1 MLAAIVR
8 SVVKTSFEKKG
19 PELKSSWEVLFP
31 VLNLG
36 HIFFFRW
43 GKSRFN
49 EVAIDAFWHSRQ
61 QLHTL

>member
-36 HIFFFRW
+36 HIFFFVEENLVST
-43 GKSRFN
+43 K
-49 EVAIDAFWHSRQ
+49 
-61 QLHTL
+61 